1 MIIQKYISHIKNKS
15 LPFSWESSLV
25 KIAQER
31 ELALVICLSHK
42 VYGFNTL
49 PGHRDSESI
58 ENKEITNFQ
67 YDLIKSHNISSGLEY
82 SSTTVK
88 YFLFCK
94 LMSIHQSGTGIS
106 PNAYESIFNM
116 YINEEGMAHKE
127 SSYSCGDVIPAASL
141 FKNVVNLSKGDA
153 MSLING
159 NFIHIGVSLSL
170 AEELDNMWVLY
181 KHQTNELLNLVPI
194 QKGILHNK
202 SINLEAIGIIP
213 KKYNVS
219 VQDPVSIRA
228 LPDITYTVLNSIKS
242 YFSEIERLINSP
254 SGNPLFDFSEMEAVS
269 QGSYMSTSLSLIT
282 STLIDS
288 ILLLLWSID
297 SRVKY
302 LLSGKVEGIARDN
315 AKKGELGLIQYPK
328 LITAKLELARKKF
341 SSRVFTSG
349 SSTSFGTEDLW
360 SYGTGIAE
368 ELSAILDITNSI
380 LELEK
385 EVLISIAEPKEKRP
399 QTNLYEDIAQI
410 HN

>member
-1 MIIQKYISHIKNKS
+1 MIIQEYISHIKNTS

-25 KIAQER
+25 KITQER
-31 ELALVICLSHK
+31 KLALDICSSHK

-67 YDLIKSHNISSGLEY
+67 YDLIKSHNISSGIEY

-94 LMSIHQSGTGIS
+94 LMSIHHSGTGIS
-106 PNAYESIFNM
+106 PSAYESIFNM
-116 YINEEGMAHKE
+116 YINKEGMAHKE

-141 FKNVVNLSKGDA
+141 FKDVKNLSKGDA

-170 AEELDNMWVLY
+170 AEKLDNLWISY
-181 KHQTNELLNLVPI
+181 KHQTNELLNLVPV
-194 QKGILHNK
+194 QKGILHNS
-202 SINLEAIGIIP
+202 SIDLETIGITP
-213 KKYNVS
+213 NKYNIS

-228 LPDITYTVLNSIKS
+228 IPDIAYAILNNIKS
-242 YFSEIERLINSP
+242 YFSEIVRLINSP

-269 QGSYMSTSLSLIT
+269 QGSYMSPSLSLIT

-302 LLSGKVEGIARDN
+302 LLSGKVEGVPRDN
-315 AKKGELGLIQYPK
+315 AKNGKLGLIQYPK
-328 LITAKLELARKKF
+328 LITAKLELARRKF

-349 SSTSFGTEDLW
+349 SNTSFGTEDLW
-360 SYGTGIAE
+360 SYGTDIAE
-368 ELSAILDITNSI
+368 ELSDILDIADSI
-380 LELEK
+380 LKLEK
-385 EVLISIAEPKEKRP
+385 EVLNSIAKPKKKRP